1 MKPRFEVLLPPAK
14 PLRSWGAPAKGDG
27 QGAACNRGA
36 VSAERIHGVLRG
48 MSGEDWTRLK
58 ALMGENL
65 TNAATADDIDVL
77 ERIFRKGEP
86 LGGLAGGRVWRM
98 VQAIMGSPP
107 VIEQVRRANEQMRE
121 RVRFVLREMS
131 NPQWDEFKAALLR
144 HLVEPA
150 KAQEAGVL
158 EMVFRIGES
167 VSNIETASLALA
179 DKMSG
184 RKLIQPDVARRNAL
198 VKGKALGAFRL
209 DPEAAYQAAKK
220 AVEQATGTANRAE
233 NTLAY
238 GYVEPSA
245 PYRHARNTVF
255 RMVDFILE
263 DQELMAAVVRLERDL
278 LGVRPVSQGQ
288 MRWALHRMP
297 MADRMQVI
305 KSIPLNIIL
314 MFCKQ
319 QGGAQRQDLS
329 FRATRDRRLA
339 YDCFVKGRT
348 DQELVAAYGLS
359 ANAVKNGLGVILRT
373 LCDKPRACK
382 FAGQYLERMAQ
393 IELMK
398 VAEVR
403 RRLKQLNPERRAKI
417 LNGIP
422 NCAWKARDACH
433 LHKHLF
439 LDYLSGEWVLGAL
452 VDYYNLEKGNRI
464 AGRFRFEGNL
474 TARGA
479 NAAMAGILRKISE
492 EPELR
497 HQLRLWT
504 SGQALAQEPA
514 AEPAPEAE
522 ETEVAALMPPEPNG
536 GKAFLQPVGHSVV
549 DALVRS
555 CHAGAS

>member
-1 MKPRFEVLLPPAK
+1 MKSRFEDLLPPA
-14 PLRSWGAPAKGDG
+14 APARAGVAQAESAG
-27 QGAACNRGA
+27 WEAPGSRGA
-36 VSAERIHGVLRG
+36 MSAERIHSVLRG

-58 ALMGENL
+58 ALLQEHL
-65 TNAATADDIDVL
+65 PSAATSDDMEVL
-77 ERIFRKGEP
+77 ERIFRKGES
-86 LGGLAGGRVWRM
+86 LSGVAGGRVWRL
-98 VQAIMGSPP
+98 VQAMMGDPP

-131 NPQWDEFKAALLR
+131 DPQWAEFKASLLR
-144 HLVEPA
+144 RLVQPPN
-150 KAQEAGVL
+150 AQEAGVL
-158 EMVFRIGES
+158 ELVFRIGES
-167 VSNIETASLALA
+167 VSNIETAALALA
-179 DKMSG
+179 DKVSG
-184 RKLIQPDVARRNAL
+184 RKLIQPEVAWRNAL
-198 VKGKALGAFRL
+198 LKGQVPGALRM

-220 AVEQATGTANRAE
+220 AVEQAAGTANRAE

-263 DQELMAAVVRLERDL
+263 DQELRAEVVRLERDL
-278 LGVRPVSQGQ
+278 LAVRPVSQGQ

-297 MADRMQVI
+297 VADRMKLI
-305 KSIPLNIIL
+305 KFIPLNIIL
-314 MFCKQ
+314 MFCQQ
-319 QGGAQRQDLS
+319 QGGARSQDPS

-339 YDCFVKGRT
+339 FDCFVKGRT

-359 ANAVKNGLGVILRT
+359 ANAVKNGLGVILRA
-373 LCDKPRACK
+373 LCDKPLACK
-382 FAGQYLERMAQ
+382 LAGQYLERMAQ
-393 IELMK
+393 IEPMN

-422 NCAWKARDACH
+422 NCAWKARDACR

-439 LDYLSGEWVLGAL
+439 LDYLSGEWVLGPL
-452 VDYYNLEKGNRI
+452 VDYYNLEKGNRL

-497 HQLRLWT
+497 HRLRVWT
-504 SGQALAQEPA
+504 SGQSMAEGPA
-514 AEPAPEAE
+514 AEPAMEAE
-522 ETEVAALMPPEPNG
+522 EPEVDALMPPEPKG
-536 GKAFLQPVGHSVV
+536 GSTFLRFAGHSVV
-549 DALVRS
+549 DAPARS
-555 CHAGAS
+555 CHACA

>member
-1 MKPRFEVLLPPAK
+1 
-14 PLRSWGAPAKGDG
+14 
-27 QGAACNRGA
+27 
-36 VSAERIHGVLRG
+36 
-48 MSGEDWTRLK
+48 
-58 ALMGENL
+58 
-65 TNAATADDIDVL
+65 
-77 ERIFRKGEP
+77 
-86 LGGLAGGRVWRM
+86 
-98 VQAIMGSPP
+98 
-107 VIEQVRRANEQMRE
+107 
-121 RVRFVLREMS
+121 
-131 NPQWDEFKAALLR
+131 
-144 HLVEPA
+144 
-150 KAQEAGVL
+150 
-158 EMVFRIGES
+158 
-167 VSNIETASLALA
+167 
-179 DKMSG
+179 
-184 RKLIQPDVARRNAL
+184 
-198 VKGKALGAFRL
+198 
-209 DPEAAYQAAKK
+209 
-220 AVEQATGTANRAE
+220 
-233 NTLAY
+233 
-238 GYVEPSA
+238 
-245 PYRHARNTVF
+245 
-255 RMVDFILE
+255 
-263 DQELMAAVVRLERDL
+263 
-278 LGVRPVSQGQ
+278 
-288 MRWALHRMP
+288 
-297 MADRMQVI
+297 
-305 KSIPLNIIL
+305 
-314 MFCKQ
+314 
-319 QGGAQRQDLS
+319 
-329 FRATRDRRLA
+329 
-339 YDCFVKGRT
+339 
-348 DQELVAAYGLS
+348 
-359 ANAVKNGLGVILRT
+359 
-373 LCDKPRACK
+373 
-382 FAGQYLERMAQ
+382 MAQ